1 MLLCNISTFFS
12 QTRRRII
19 HYYIKKR
26 SRERSKVDQHKAET
40 PVYGGQKRKYRK
52 GAMILEEK
60 QRYFAQRTK
69 QLWPNLPELCC
80 PSQAPQLGFFLDGM
94 DDPPGTRR

>member
-1 MLLCNISTFFS
+1 MLLCNISTFFLKRAGELYIIIL
-12 QTRRRII
+12 RR
-19 HYYIKKR
+19 
-26 SRERSKVDQHKAET
+26 DQENGPKGTNTAET

-60 QRYFAQRTK
+60 QHYFAQRTK

-80 PSQAPQLGFFLDGM
+80 PSKAPQLGFFLDGM